1 MAGMRGIGRGLRL
14 SGLLVGGLIASGG
27 FGAAKA
33 APLQLPTGKPVVQL
47 DVPEGWTRESID
59 GGVELTSPEGKSV
72 LVVGVIDRDKAKLEA
87 WEKKALARVKAFGVA
102 FDDKAKAPPPPAP
115 KPIANGMDFASQD
128 GAFTFSGPPSLAMP
142 GAPAAGA
149 TTAPTAT
156 VAGTTFESLTDP
168 NFEVSNK
175 PKFKVIQYVGTTL
188 KGKPVDVQ
196 FGVYSLADKRFFAVI
211 QESGPDD
218 TRAVA
223 IAKSLRPVK

>member
-1 MAGMRGIGRGLRL
+1 MAGVRSVGRGLA
-14 SGLLVGGLIASGG
+14 GLGVAVLGLGWAGGAV
-27 FGAAKA
+27 A
-33 APLQLPTGKPVVQL
+33 APLQLPSSKPVVQL
-47 DVPEGWTRESID
+47 DVPDGWTREPID
-59 GGVELTSPEGKSV
+59 IGVQLTSPEGKSV
-72 LVVGVIDRDKAKLEA
+72 MVVGIVDRDRAKLEA

-102 FDDKAKAPPPPAP
+102 FDDKAKAPPPVAP
-115 KPIANGMDFASQD
+115 KPIANGMDFASGE

-142 GAPAAGA
+142 GAPPAAVA
-149 TTAPTAT
+149 AKST

-188 KGKPVDVQ
+188 DSKPVDVQ

-211 QESGPDD
+211 QESAADD

-223 IAKSLRPVK
+223 IAKSLRAVK

>member
-1 MAGMRGIGRGLRL
+1 MAGMRGVGRGLCWAAAA
-14 SGLLVGGLIASGG
+14 GLIIGG
-27 FGAAKA
+27 SLGFAEA
-33 APLQLPTGKPVVQL
+33 APLQLPSGKPVVQL
-47 DVPEGWTRESID
+47 DVPEGWTRESVD
-59 GGVELTSPEGKSV
+59 VGVQLTSPEGKSV
-72 LVVGVIDRDKAKLEA
+72 LVVGVVDRDKAKLEA
-87 WEKKALARVKAFGVA
+87 WEKKALARVKAFGVS
-102 FDDKAKAPPPPAP
+102 FDEKAKAPPPPAP
-115 KPIANGMDFASQD
+115 KSIANGMDFASQD

-142 GAPAAGA
+142 GAPAAG
-149 TTAPTAT
+149 APTAT

-188 KGKPVDVQ
+188 DGKPVDVQ

>member
-1 MAGMRGIGRGLRL
+1 MVGMRGVGLGLRWAGAL
-14 SGLLVGGLIASGG
+14 GLIAGWG
-27 FGAAKA
+27 VCAAMA
-33 APLQLPTGKPVVQL
+33 APLPLPAGKPVVQL
-47 DVPEGWTRESID
+47 DVPDGWTRETID
-59 GGVELTSPEGKSV
+59 IGVQLTSPEGKSV
-72 LVVGVIDRDKAKLEA
+72 LVVGVVDRDKAKLES

-128 GAFTFSGPPSLAMP
+128 GAFTFSGPPSLGMP
-142 GAPAAGA
+142 GAPTAG
-149 TTAPTAT
+149 APTAS

-175 PKFKVIQYVGTTL
+175 PKFKVIQYVGTKL
-188 KGKPVDVQ
+188 DGKPVDVQ

-223 IAKSLRPVK
+223 IAKSLRAVK